1 LAVPGEAALDK
12 DQAGDGLAT
21 RKALSLTVTEPRMT
35 TLFAFLHHLAAF
47 TLVAALAIELML
59 VHQKLTAA
67 NIRRLLVVDAILGAS
82 AGVVLIAGL
91 LRVFVFEKGGDYYFS
106 SLAFIIKLGVFLG
119 VAALS
124 LMPTLEFLSWR
135 KALRAGAMPEIA
147 EKRLRMIQGVLHG
160 ETMAI
165 VVILLCAAIMAKGGW
180 V

>member
-1 LAVPGEAALDK
+1 LHQRIRADTVRSGFTAIAAC
-12 DQAGDGLAT
+12 
-21 RKALSLTVTEPRMT
+21 MT

-47 TLVAALAIELML
+47 TLVSALAIELML
-59 VHQKLTAA
+59 IHQKLNVA

-82 AGVVLIAGL
+82 AGMLLIVGL

-106 SLAFIIKLGVFLG
+106 SMAFVIKLGVFFG

-135 KALRAGAMPEIA
+135 KALRAGAMPEIT
-147 EKRLRMIQGVLHG
+147 EKRLRMIQGTIHG
-160 ETMAI
+160 EMMAI